1 MRLLLLLTSHNSL
14 SQRLTTILDDLS
26 SSNKKGP
33 SFDPS
38 PNAPKELTYTIKY
51 ALDEQTMLDA
61 ADKVQ
66 PDVIIGAFLTRKVP
80 KAIWSKVSQ
89 IPILIVTHVEAYSCV
104 MQYMTLILHPGP
116 PGDAGP
122 SAIDWALMGDTGI
135 YEDPKDALIKECLNP
150 DNRGVGRTQW
160 GVTCLQADEEFVSL
174 RPVQSAVSWR

>member
-1 MRLLLLLTSHNSL
+1 
-14 SQRLTTILDDLS
+14 
-26 SSNKKGP
+26 
-33 SFDPS
+33 
-38 PNAPKELTYTIKY
+38 
-51 ALDEQTMLDA
+51 
-61 ADKVQ
+61 
-66 PDVIIGAFLTRKVP
+66 
-80 KAIWSKVSQ
+80 
-89 IPILIVTHVEAYSCV
+89 

>member
-26 SSNKKGP
+26 SSKKKGP

-38 PNAPKELTYTIKY
+38 RDGTSDLTYTIEY

-61 ADKVQ
+61 TEKVQ

-80 KAIWSKVSQ
+80 KAIWTKVSLTVVIMASLNHQ
-89 IPILIVTHVEAYSCV
+89 YSYGI
-104 MQYMTLILHPGP
+104 QYMTLILHPGP

-122 SAIDWALMGDTGI
+122 SAIDWVLMGDTGI
-135 YEDPKDALIKECLNP
+135 HEDSKDALTKQCLNP
-150 DNRGVGRTQW
+150 EIQDVGRTQW
-160 GVTCLQADEEFVSL
+160 GVTCLQADEEFVSA
-174 RPVQSAVSWR
+174 RPVLPVR